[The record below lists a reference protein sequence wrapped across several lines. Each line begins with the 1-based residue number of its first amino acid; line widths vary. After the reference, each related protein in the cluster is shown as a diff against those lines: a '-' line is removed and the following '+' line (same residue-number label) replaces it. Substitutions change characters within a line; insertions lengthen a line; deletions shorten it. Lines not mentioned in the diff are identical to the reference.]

1 MLRDISR
8 WRKPFKPLALKSKLQ
23 DDLCL
28 AMKFLAGEGLKVKG
42 VTGSLL
48 GEERVLPMKSMM

>member
-1 MLRDISR
+1 MLRDTSR

-28 AMKFLAGEGLKVKG
+28 AMRFLAGEGLKVKG
-42 VTGSLL
+42 VIGSLL
-48 GEERVLPMKSMM
+48 GEERVPMK